1 VPTEKKQVSAQWGE
15 CTFESFFPI
24 KHQKTSTSQKMHT
37 FLTEISSKVPSSL
50 ALRRNSVEE
59 EMMMM
64 EEASTGLSGNQSAG
78 SSTIS

>member
-1 VPTEKKQVSAQWGE
+1 
-15 CTFESFFPI
+15 
-24 KHQKTSTSQKMHT
+24 MHT

-50 ALRRNSVEE
+50 VGRRNSDEE

>member
-1 VPTEKKQVSAQWGE
+1 
-15 CTFESFFPI
+15 
-24 KHQKTSTSQKMHT
+24 MHT

-50 ALRRNSVEE
+50 AVRRNSVEE
-59 EMMMM
+59 EIMML